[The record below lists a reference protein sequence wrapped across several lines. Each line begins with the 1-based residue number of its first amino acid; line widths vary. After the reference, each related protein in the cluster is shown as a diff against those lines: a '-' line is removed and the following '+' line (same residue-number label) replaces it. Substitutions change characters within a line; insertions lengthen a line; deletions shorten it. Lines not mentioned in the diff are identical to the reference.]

1 MINLTD
7 ISRQSPETHSKKYRK
22 MNSFSSINV
31 KKRQTT
37 QICKFYQKGWCRF
50 GSRCRNFH
58 PNCQN
63 PKETNQTTS
72 KELVSYSLTKTC
84 GICLE
89 LVLHKKDK
97 KSQMFGILP
106 NCNHCF
112 CFACI
117 RRWRRSK
124 DFDCTVS
131 KGCPECRTWSDFVYR
146 SKVWFEN
153 RDEKNE
159 FIGKEKSWMQTIDC
173 RYFRKGRGKCPFGN
187 TCLYLHALRDGTKM
201 DVGPPKPCRRQIS
214 ASAVETELV
223 DYLLID
229 DENDSFYRLVDLRAA
244 HEQLREILNFDEYLD
259 SEPSNEAVFDFND
272 LF

>member
-1 MINLTD
+1 
-7 ISRQSPETHSKKYRK
+7 
-22 MNSFSSINV
+22 MNSSINV

-37 QICKFYQKGWCRF
+37 RKICKFYQKGWCRF
-50 GSRCRNFH
+50 GSHCRNIH

-63 PKETNQTTS
+63 PQ
-72 KELVSYSLTKTC
+72 ELVNSLTKTC

-89 LVLHKKDK
+89 LVLHKNDN

-117 RRWRRSK
+117 RRWRSSK

-187 TCLYLHALRDGTKM
+187 TCLYLHALPDGTKM
-201 DVGPPKPCRRQIS
+201 DVGPPKPSRRQIS
-214 ASAVETELV
+214 AVETESV

-244 HEQLREILNFDEYLD
+244 DEQLRQMLNFDEYLD
-259 SEPSNEAVFDFND
+259 SEPSNEAEFDFND